1 MATISGNRY
10 PSTVLNDVEAINYAA
25 DAANMAVVGTSTTV
39 ATTPVTL
46 TAAQFINGIID
57 VTVANSTTA
66 LSTPTAA
73 AIVAAIPGCQVGSV
87 FDVALMNLGSGTLT
101 WTLGTGVTGKTT
113 NDVTTVATNK
123 GMSYKCIVTN
133 VTASSEAVKIQQRG
147 FATA

>member
-1 MATISGNRY
+1 MVSAVRY
-10 PSTVLNDVEAINYAA
+10 PTTVLNDTEAVNYAS
-25 DAANMAVVGTSTTV
+25 DRANMGVSNTTSTTV

-66 LSTPTAA
+66 LTMPTAA
-73 AIVAAIPGCQVGSV
+73 LVVAAIPNCQVGDT
-87 FDVALMNLGSGTLT
+87 FDVSLMNIGSGTLT
-101 WTLGTGVTGKTT
+101 WTLGAGITGKTT

-123 GMSYKCIVTN
+123 GMSYKCVVTN
-133 VTASSEAVKIQQRG
+133 VGTPAITIQQRG